1 MTRYTVLSSWQ
12 LLFLALFMSVF
23 TAVLVSI
30 NTWVMD
36 YRTLPMVYKDAAGT
50 CTKVENFENGH
61 AFNCHDVDVTLRRYR
76 MPDEKISN
84 LGLYFLQKG
93 N

>member
-1 MTRYTVLSSWQ
+1 MTRYTILSSWQ
-12 LLFLALFMSVF
+12 LMFLVFFMSIL

-30 NTWVMD
+30 NSWFID
-36 YRTLPMVYKDAAGT
+36 YRTLPMVYKDAGV

-76 MPDEKISN
+76 MPDEKI
-84 LGLYFLQKG
+84 LPIPLHFLQKG
-93 N
+93 S